1 MSLGCRNVRWFKW
14 AITNHGWGKV
24 IYPFYAFDL
33 LHVFFQKECLA
44 RGITQP
50 SRISQET
57 ISTHTCNILSATG
70 AGILFNWCLLCGIKL
85 SKKYKLQP
93 VRTSMHTY
101 NLCLIGNETNLGFYS
116 AFPRITQVGEDLP
129 VCHHF
134 VHYGT
139 VKQIANW
146 AAWVALEVN
155 TISSVK

>member
-1 MSLGCRNVRWFKW
+1 M
-14 AITNHGWGKV
+14 

-70 AGILFNWCLLCGIKL
+70 AGILFNWCLLCGLKL

-146 AAWVALEVN
+146 AAMSGSGGKHDIFSEVSDN
-155 TISSVK
+155 SHTTLPLKGK